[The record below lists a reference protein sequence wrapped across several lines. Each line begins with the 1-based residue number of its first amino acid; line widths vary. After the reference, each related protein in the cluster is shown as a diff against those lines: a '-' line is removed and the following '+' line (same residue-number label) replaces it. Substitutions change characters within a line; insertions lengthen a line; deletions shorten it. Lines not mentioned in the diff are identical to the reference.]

1 MSPGTPS
8 LNERRARLRTL
19 RDAIGFGPPDA
30 DGVRAARL
38 GRGTVLGGDDLE
50 RLLQRASVSRESLV
64 DLGLQVARRRHD
76 DGRYYFI
83 VNSGDRDVQGWIPL
97 DDRAPAA
104 VLFDPMTGR
113 HGDARI
119 RRSSAGA
126 LEVRLAIPSHGS
138 LIVATTSKPVG
149 RRFPTFEPAGPAIEI
164 RGPWQVRFVAGGP
177 DRPRDRERRPASVV
191 DAVRRRR
198 GEAIFRHRRLPDH
211 VRADPREPPR
221 PGCWILAASTTA
233 HASCSTAATWAP

>member
-1 MSPGTPS
+1 MASG
-8 LNERRARLRTL
+8 LHRWA
-19 RDAIGFGPPDA
+19 
-30 DGVRAARL
+30 AARCSAVTL
-38 GRGTVLGGDDLE
+38 SRQ
-50 RLLQRASVSRESLV
+50 LLQRASVSRESLV

-104 VLFDPMTGR
+104 VVFDPMTGR

-126 LEVRLAIPSHGS
+126 LEVQVAIPSHGS

-149 RRFPTFEPAGPAIEI
+149 RRFPAFEPAGPAIEI
-164 RGPWQVRFVAGGP
+164 RGPWQVRFT
-177 DRPRDRERRPASVV
+177 PAAPIARAMRNSSGFS
-191 DAVRRRR
+191 R
-198 GEAIFRHRRLPDH
+198 GR
-211 VRADPREPPR
+211 
-221 PGCWILAASTTA
+221 
-233 HASCSTAATWAP
+233 CSMATK